1 MLRTL
6 LPLENFRILDL
17 SRLAA
22 GNMVSHMFA
31 DFGADVIKVEKP
43 GKGDD
48 LRNWQVNDVA
58 HWWAVYSRNKRS
70 IALNLKEEE
79 GLKLLK
85 ELVKSAD
92 VFIENFVP
100 GTLEKWGVGPDKLLE
115 LNKNLIILRISGWGQ
130 TGIYK
135 DAPGFGSLVEGMS
148 GFASMTGEENQKPL
162 LPPLALADM
171 VAGLTGFG
179 AILMAV
185 IASKKNQVGGQV
197 IDLSLFEPLFS
208 ILGPWA
214 ASYKISGKIP
224 PRIGN
229 RSNVAAPRGIY
240 KTKDNK
246 FVSLSASMQ
255 SMWEKLAITIG
266 AQELINDPK
275 FLTNSNRLS
284 NQDDLDY
291 VISNFIKKFDRDPL
305 LKLFSEK
312 GITVGPV
319 LDISEIIEHPYVLDR
334 KILIE
339 HYNNN
344 YGNILMHQAFPRLSK
359 TPGKVKSSAPSIG
372 ENTNDILKEI
382 GLTKSQIEK
391 LRDNKIIN

>member
-148 GFASMTGEENQKPL
+148 GFASMTGEEYQKPL

-185 IASKKNQVGGQV
+185 IASKKNKIGGQV

-275 FLTNSNRLS
+275 FLTNSDRLS
-284 NQDDLDY
+284 NQDDLDD

-382 GLTKSQIEK
+382 GLTKSQIDK

>member
-1 MLRTL
+1 M
-6 LPLENFRILDL
+6 LPLENFKILDL

-48 LRNWQVNDVA
+48 LRNWQVNDIA

-70 IALNLKEEE
+70 LALNLKEKE
-79 GLKLLK
+79 GLNLLK

-100 GTLEKWGVGPDKLLE
+100 GTLEKWGIGPDELSE

-148 GFASMTGEENQKPL
+148 GFASMTGEEDQKPL

-179 AILMAV
+179 AILMAL
-185 IASKKNQVGGQV
+185 IASKKNQLGGQV

-224 PRIGN
+224 PRMGN

-246 FVSLSASMQ
+246 LVSLSASMQ

-266 AQELINDPK
+266 ARDLIKDIRFK
-275 FLTNSNRLS
+275 TNSERLR
-284 NQDDLDY
+284 NQDDLDDI
-291 VISNFIKKFDRDPL
+291 ISKFIKKFDREPL
-305 LKLFSEK
+305 LKKFSQA

-334 KILIE
+334 EILME
-339 HYNNN
+339 HYNSE
-344 YGNILMHQAFPRLSK
+344 YGNILMHQAFPRLNK
-359 TPGKVKSSAPSIG
+359 TPGKVINSAPSIG
-372 ENTNDILKEI
+372 QNTDDVLKEI
-382 GLTKSQIEK
+382 GITKQQIEK
-391 LRDNKIIN
+391 LRKNKIIS

>member
-1 MLRTL
+1 M

-100 GTLEKWGVGPDKLLE
+100 GTLEKWGIGPDNLLD

-185 IASKKNQVGGQV
+185 IASKKNQIGGQV

-275 FLTNSNRLS
+275 FLTNSDRLS
-284 NQDDLDY
+284 NQDDLDD

-391 LRDNKIIN
+391 LRENKIIN

>member
-185 IASKKNQVGGQV
+185 IASKKNQIGGQV

-275 FLTNSNRLS
+275 FLTNSDRLS
-284 NQDDLDY
+284 NQDDLDD

-305 LKLFSEK
+305 LKLFSEE

-391 LRDNKIIN
+391 LRVNKIIN

>member
-1 MLRTL
+1 M
-6 LPLENFRILDL
+6 LPLENIRILDL

-185 IASKKNQVGGQV
+185 IASKKNQTGGQV

-275 FLTNSNRLS
+275 FLTNSDRLS
-284 NQDDLDY
+284 NQDDLDD

-305 LKLFSEK
+305 LKLFSEE

>member
-1 MLRTL
+1 M
-6 LPLENFRILDL
+6 LPLENFKILDL

-48 LRNWQVNDVA
+48 LRNWQVNDIA

-70 IALNLKEEE
+70 IALNLKKEE
-79 GLKLLK
+79 GLNLLK

-115 LNKNLIILRISGWGQ
+115 LNKDLVILRISGWGQ

-148 GFASMTGEENQKPL
+148 GFASMTGEPNQKPL

-179 AILMAV
+179 AILMAI
-185 IASKKNQVGGQV
+185 IASKKNQIGGQV

-214 ASYKISGKIP
+214 ASYKISGKTP
-224 PRIGN
+224 PRMGN

-266 AQELINDPK
+266 AEELIKDPR
-275 FLTNSNRLS
+275 FITNSDRLS
-284 NQDDLDY
+284 NQDDLDD

-305 LKLFSEK
+305 LKLFSKE

-319 LDISEIIEHPYVLDR
+319 LDISEIIEHPYILDR
-334 KILIE
+334 NILIE
-339 HYNNN
+339 HHNNE

-372 ENTNDILKEI
+372 ENTTNILKEI
-382 GLTKSQIEK
+382 GLTKSQIDK

>member
-1 MLRTL
+1 L
-6 LPLENFRILDL
+6 LPLENIRILDL

-185 IASKKNQVGGQV
+185 IASKKNQIRGQV

-214 ASYKISGKIP
+214 ASYKISGKTP

-275 FLTNSNRLS
+275 FLTNSDRLS
-284 NQDDLDY
+284 NQDDLDD

>member
-185 IASKKNQVGGQV
+185 IASKKNQIRGQV

-214 ASYKISGKIP
+214 ASYKISGKTP

-275 FLTNSNRLS
+275 FLTNSDRLS
-284 NQDDLDY
+284 NQDDLDD

-391 LRDNKIIN
+391 LRKNKIIN

>member
-1 MLRTL
+1 M
-6 LPLENFRILDL
+6 LPLENFKILDL

-48 LRNWQVNDVA
+48 LRNWQVNDIA

-70 IALNLKEEE
+70 IALNLKDEE
-79 GLKLLK
+79 GLNILK
-85 ELVKSAD
+85 ELVKTAD
-92 VFIENFVP
+92 VFIENFIP
-100 GTLEKWGVGPDKLLE
+100 GTLEKWGVGPNKLLE
-115 LNKNLIILRISGWGQ
+115 INDNLIILRISGWGQ

-135 DAPGFGSLVEGMS
+135 DSPGFGSLVEGMS

-185 IASKKNQVGGQV
+185 IASKKDKIGGQV

-266 AQELINDPK
+266 AEDLIKDPRFK
-275 FLTNSNRLS
+275 TNSDRLS
-284 NQDDLDY
+284 NQDDLDDI
-291 VISNFIKKFDRDPL
+291 ISNFIEKFDRDPL
-305 LKLFSEK
+305 LNIFSEE

-334 KILIE
+334 NILLE
-339 HYNNN
+339 HHNNN

-359 TPGKVKSSAPSIG
+359 TPGKIKSSAPSIG

-382 GLTKSQIEK
+382 GLTKIQIDK
-391 LRDNKIIN
+391 LRENKIIN

>member
-1 MLRTL
+1 M
-6 LPLENFRILDL
+6 LPLENFKVLDL

-48 LRNWQVNDVA
+48 LRNWQVNDIA

-70 IALNLKEEE
+70 IALNLKKEE
-79 GLKLLK
+79 GLNLLK

-115 LNKNLIILRISGWGQ
+115 LNKDLVILRISGWGQ

-135 DAPGFGSLVEGMS
+135 EAPGFGSLVEGMS
-148 GFASMTGEENQKPL
+148 GFASMTGEPNQKPL

-179 AILMAV
+179 AILMAI
-185 IASKKNQVGGQV
+185 IASKKNQIGGQV

-214 ASYKISGKIP
+214 ASYKISGKTP
-224 PRIGN
+224 PRMGN

-266 AQELINDPK
+266 AEELIKDPR
-275 FLTNSNRLS
+275 FITNSDRLS
-284 NQDDLDY
+284 NQDDLDN

-305 LKLFSEK
+305 LKVFSKE

-319 LDISEIIEHPYVLDR
+319 LDISEIIEHPYILDR
-334 KILIE
+334 NILIE
-339 HYNNN
+339 HHNNE

-372 ENTNDILKEI
+372 ENTNNILKEI
-382 GLTKSQIEK
+382 GLTKSQINK

>member
-1 MLRTL
+1 VLRTL

-185 IASKKNQVGGQV
+185 IASKKNQIGGQV

-275 FLTNSNRLS
+275 FLTNSDRLS
-284 NQDDLDY
+284 NQDDLDD

-391 LRDNKIIN
+391 LRENKIIN

>member
-6 LPLENFRILDL
+6 LPLENYKILDL

-135 DAPGFGSLVEGMS
+135 EAPGFGSLVEGMS
-148 GFASMTGEENQKPL
+148 GFASMTGEEYQKPL

-185 IASKKNQVGGQV
+185 IASKKNQTGGQV

-214 ASYKISGKIP
+214 ASYKISGKTP

-275 FLTNSNRLS
+275 FLTNSDRLS
-284 NQDDLDY
+284 NQDDLDD

-382 GLTKSQIEK
+382 GLTKSQIDK

>member
-1 MLRTL
+1 M
-6 LPLENFRILDL
+6 LPLENFKVLDL

-48 LRNWQVNDVA
+48 LRNWQVNDIA

-70 IALNLKEEE
+70 IALNLKKEE
-79 GLKLLK
+79 GLNLLK

-115 LNKNLIILRISGWGQ
+115 LNKDLVILRISGWGQ

-135 DAPGFGSLVEGMS
+135 EAPGFGSLVEGMS
-148 GFASMTGEENQKPL
+148 GFASMTGEPNQKPL

-179 AILMAV
+179 AILMAI
-185 IASKKNQVGGQV
+185 IASKKNQIGGQV

-214 ASYKISGKIP
+214 ASYKISGKTP
-224 PRIGN
+224 PRMGN

-266 AQELINDPK
+266 VEELIKDPR
-275 FLTNSNRLS
+275 FITNSDRLS
-284 NQDDLDY
+284 NQDDLDD

-305 LKLFSEK
+305 LKVFSKE

-319 LDISEIIEHPYVLDR
+319 LDISEIIEHPYILDR
-334 KILIE
+334 NILIE
-339 HYNNN
+339 HHNNE

-372 ENTNDILKEI
+372 ENTNNILKEI
-382 GLTKSQIEK
+382 GLTKSQIDK

>member
-6 LPLENFRILDL
+6 LPLENFKILDL

-185 IASKKNQVGGQV
+185 IASKKNQTGGQV

-275 FLTNSNRLS
+275 FLTNSDRLS
-284 NQDDLDY
+284 NQDDLDD

-391 LRDNKIIN
+391 LRENKIIN

>member
-1 MLRTL
+1 M
-6 LPLENFRILDL
+6 LPLENFKVLDL

-48 LRNWQVNDVA
+48 LRNWQVNDIA

-70 IALNLKEEE
+70 IALNLKKEE
-79 GLKLLK
+79 GLNLLK

-115 LNKNLIILRISGWGQ
+115 LNKDLVILRISGWGQ

-135 DAPGFGSLVEGMS
+135 EAPGFGSLVEGMS
-148 GFASMTGEENQKPL
+148 GFASMTGEPNQKPL

-179 AILMAV
+179 AILMAI
-185 IASKKNQVGGQV
+185 IASKKNQIGGQV

-224 PRIGN
+224 PRMGN

-266 AQELINDPK
+266 AEELIKDPR
-275 FLTNSNRLS
+275 FITNSDRLS
-284 NQDDLDY
+284 NQDDLDD

-305 LKLFSEK
+305 LKVFSKE

-319 LDISEIIEHPYVLDR
+319 LDISEIIEHPYILDR
-334 KILIE
+334 NILIE
-339 HYNNN
+339 HHNNE

-372 ENTNDILKEI
+372 ENTNNILKEI
-382 GLTKSQIEK
+382 GLTKSQINK

>member
-1 MLRTL
+1 M
-6 LPLENFRILDL
+6 LPLENFKILDL

-48 LRNWQVNDVA
+48 LRNWQVNDIA

-70 IALNLKEEE
+70 IALNLKKEE
-79 GLKLLK
+79 GLNLLK

-115 LNKNLIILRISGWGQ
+115 LNKDLVILRISGWGQ

-148 GFASMTGEENQKPL
+148 GFASMTGEPNQKPL

-179 AILMAV
+179 AILMAI
-185 IASKKNQVGGQV
+185 IASKKNQIGGQV

-224 PRIGN
+224 PRMGN

-266 AQELINDPK
+266 AEELIKDPR
-275 FLTNSNRLS
+275 FITNSDRLS
-284 NQDDLDY
+284 NQDDLDD

-305 LKLFSEK
+305 LKLFSKE

-319 LDISEIIEHPYVLDR
+319 LDISEIIEHPYILDR
-334 KILIE
+334 NILIE
-339 HYNNN
+339 HHNNE

-372 ENTNDILKEI
+372 ENTTNILKEI
-382 GLTKSQIEK
+382 GLTKSQIDK

>member
-1 MLRTL
+1 M
-6 LPLENFRILDL
+6 LPLENIRILDL

-185 IASKKNQVGGQV
+185 IASKKNQIGGQV

-275 FLTNSNRLS
+275 FLTNSDRLS
-284 NQDDLDY
+284 NQDDLDD

>member
-185 IASKKNQVGGQV
+185 IASKKNQIGGQV

-275 FLTNSNRLS
+275 FLTNSDRLS
-284 NQDDLDY
+284 NQDDLDD

-305 LKLFSEK
+305 LKLFSEE

-391 LRDNKIIN
+391 LRENKIIN

>member
-1 MLRTL
+1 M
-6 LPLENFRILDL
+6 LPLENLKVLDL

-31 DFGADVIKVEKP
+31 DFGADVIKIEKP
-43 GKGDD
+43 GQGDD
-48 LRNWQVNDVA
+48 LRNWQINDIS

-70 IALNLKEEE
+70 IALNLKDEE
-79 GLKLLK
+79 GLSLLK

-92 VFIENFVP
+92 VFIENFIP
-100 GTLEKWGVGPDKLLE
+100 GTLEKWGIGPKELTK

-130 TGIYK
+130 TGLYK

-148 GFASMTGEENQKPL
+148 GFASMNGEEGKGPL

-179 AILMAV
+179 AILMAILV
-185 IASKKNQVGGQV
+185 SKRDNVGGQV

-214 ASYKISGKIP
+214 ASYQISGQVP
-224 PRIGN
+224 PRMGN

-240 KTKDNK
+240 KTRDNK

-255 SMWEKLAITIG
+255 SMWEKLAITID
-266 AQELINDPK
+266 AKELINDK
-275 FLTNSNRLS
+275 RFITNTDRMN
-284 NQDDLDY
+284 NQDDLDD
-291 VISNFIKKFDRDPL
+291 VISKFILRYNRDDL
-305 LKLFSEK
+305 LGIFSKE

-319 LDISEIIEHPYVLDR
+319 LDISEIIEHPYVIDR
-334 KILIE
+334 NILINQVNSE
-339 HYNNN
+339 F
-344 YGNILMHQAFPRLSK
+344 GNILMHQAFPRLSK
-359 TPGKVKSSAPSIG
+359 TPGKITSSAPSVG
-372 ENTNDILKEI
+372 ENTSDILKEI
-382 GLTKSQIEK
+382 GITPAQIEQ
-391 LRDNKIIN
+391 LRKKNIIS

>member
-185 IASKKNQVGGQV
+185 IASKKNQIGGQV

-224 PRIGN
+224 PRMGN

-275 FLTNSNRLS
+275 FLTNSDRLS
-284 NQDDLDY
+284 NQDDLDD

>member
-185 IASKKNQVGGQV
+185 IASKKNQIRGQV

-275 FLTNSNRLS
+275 FLTNSDRLS
-284 NQDDLDY
+284 NQDDLDD

-372 ENTNDILKEI
+372 ENTNEILKEI

-391 LRDNKIIN
+391 LRENKIIN

>member
-1 MLRTL
+1 M
-6 LPLENFRILDL
+6 LPLENFKVLDL

-48 LRNWQVNDVA
+48 LRNWQVNDIA

-70 IALNLKEEE
+70 IALNLKKEE
-79 GLKLLK
+79 GLNLLK

-115 LNKNLIILRISGWGQ
+115 LNKDLVILRISGWGQ

-135 DAPGFGSLVEGMS
+135 EAPGFGSLVEGMS
-148 GFASMTGEENQKPL
+148 GFASMTGEPNQKPL

-179 AILMAV
+179 AILMAIIV
-185 IASKKNQVGGQV
+185 SKKNQIGGQV

-224 PRIGN
+224 PRMGN

-246 FVSLSASMQ
+246 FVSLSASKQ
-255 SMWEKLAITIG
+255 SMWEKLATTIG
-266 AQELINDPK
+266 AEELIKDPR
-275 FLTNSNRLS
+275 FITNSDRLS
-284 NQDDLDY
+284 NQDDLDD

-305 LKLFSEK
+305 LKVFSKE

-319 LDISEIIEHPYVLDR
+319 LDISEIIEHPYILDR
-334 KILIE
+334 NILIE
-339 HYNNN
+339 HHNNE

-372 ENTNDILKEI
+372 ENTTNILKEI
-382 GLTKSQIEK
+382 GLTKSQIDK

>member
-185 IASKKNQVGGQV
+185 IASKKNQIRGQV

-275 FLTNSNRLS
+275 FLTNSDRLS
-284 NQDDLDY
+284 NQDDLDD

-305 LKLFSEK
+305 LKLFSEE

>member
-1 MLRTL
+1 M
-6 LPLENFRILDL
+6 LPLENFKILDL

-185 IASKKNQVGGQV
+185 IASKKNQIRGQV

-275 FLTNSNRLS
+275 FLTNSDRLS
-284 NQDDLDY
+284 NQDDLDD

-372 ENTNDILKEI
+372 ENTNEILKEI

-391 LRDNKIIN
+391 LRENKIIN

>member
-1 MLRTL
+1 M
-6 LPLENFRILDL
+6 LPLENFKILDL

-31 DFGADVIKVEKP
+31 DFGADVIKIEKP

-135 DAPGFGSLVEGMS
+135 DSPGFGSLVEGMS

-185 IASKKNQVGGQV
+185 IASKKNQIRGQV

-275 FLTNSNRLS
+275 FLTNSDRLS
-284 NQDDLDY
+284 NQDDLDD

-305 LKLFSEK
+305 LKLFSEE

-372 ENTNDILKEI
+372 ENTNEILKEI

-391 LRDNKIIN
+391 LRENKIIN

>member
-1 MLRTL
+1 L
-6 LPLENFRILDL
+6 LPLENFKVLDL

-48 LRNWQVNDVA
+48 LRNWQVNDIA

-70 IALNLKEEE
+70 IALNLKKEE
-79 GLKLLK
+79 GLNLLK

-115 LNKNLIILRISGWGQ
+115 LNKDLVILRISGWGQ

-135 DAPGFGSLVEGMS
+135 EAPGFGSLVEGMS
-148 GFASMTGEENQKPL
+148 GFASMTGEPNQKPL

-179 AILMAV
+179 AILMAIIV
-185 IASKKNQVGGQV
+185 SKKNQIGGQV

-224 PRIGN
+224 PRMGN

-266 AQELINDPK
+266 VEELIKDPR
-275 FLTNSNRLS
+275 FITNSDRLS
-284 NQDDLDY
+284 NQDDLDD

-305 LKLFSEK
+305 LKVFSKE

-319 LDISEIIEHPYVLDR
+319 LDISEIIEHPYILDR
-334 KILIE
+334 NILIE
-339 HYNNN
+339 HHNNE

-372 ENTNDILKEI
+372 ENTNNILKEI
-382 GLTKSQIEK
+382 GLTKSQIDK

>member
-1 MLRTL
+1 M
-6 LPLENFRILDL
+6 LPLENFKILDL

-48 LRNWQVNDVA
+48 LRNWQVNDIA

-70 IALNLKEEE
+70 IALNLKKEE
-79 GLKLLK
+79 GLNLLK

-115 LNKNLIILRISGWGQ
+115 LNKDLVILRISGWGQ

-135 DAPGFGSLVEGMS
+135 EAPGFGSLVEGMS
-148 GFASMTGEENQKPL
+148 GFASMTGEPNQKPL

-179 AILMAV
+179 AVLMAI
-185 IASKKNQVGGQV
+185 IASKKNQIGGQV

-214 ASYKISGKIP
+214 ASYKISGKTP
-224 PRIGN
+224 PRMGN

-266 AQELINDPK
+266 VEELIKDPR
-275 FLTNSNRLS
+275 FITNSDRLS
-284 NQDDLDY
+284 NQDDLDD

-305 LKLFSEK
+305 LKVFSKE

-319 LDISEIIEHPYVLDR
+319 LDISEIIEHPYILDR
-334 KILIE
+334 NILIE
-339 HYNNN
+339 HHNNE

-372 ENTNDILKEI
+372 ENTNNILKEI
-382 GLTKSQIEK
+382 GLTKSQINK